1 MNYPTSAKPRLSPI
15 VIIGI
20 LFFIFGFVTWLNGTL
35 IPFLKIA
42 CQLDD
47 LQALFVAFAFYI
59 AYFVMAL
66 PSSIVIQK
74 LGYKNGMM
82 LGLVIIALGS
92 LIFIPAALRRT
103 FGLFLTGLFIQG
115 TGLAL
120 LQTASNPYII
130 IIGPRESAARRIAIM
145 GICNKVAGVISPLI
159 LSTIVLA
166 GANKIIE
173 NLKTITGTEKIDLL
187 NSLSHRVIVPYLV
200 MAVVLALLAFMIKF
214 THLPDVDT
222 ENDVNTNKTSDK
234 KALWQF
240 FHLILGIIAL
250 FFKALWQFP
259 HLILGFIALFFYVGA
274 EVIAGDT
281 IGLYGQSLHIP
292 LEKARFFTSL
302 TLGSMV
308 IGYILGIITI
318 PRFINQSK
326 ALAVSA
332 ILGLVFTA
340 GSLVTNGMTSVFFI
354 ALLGLANAM
363 MWPSIFPLAIEDLG
377 KFTKTGSAILIM
389 GIAGGATLPL
399 VYGRLAKTFSNQSA
413 YLLLIPLYFFILYFA
428 ISGHKIR
435 K

>member
-1 MNYPTSAKPRLSPI
+1 MTNSSASQNPAMVKPVVHPI

-35 IPFLKIA
+35 IPFLKIS

-47 LQALFVAFAFYI
+47 LQALFVTFAFYI
-59 AYFVMAL
+59 AYFVMAP
-66 PSSIVIQK
+66 PSSFVLHK
-74 LGYKNGMM
+74 VGYKNGMM
-82 LGLVIIALGS
+82 LGLFIMAIGS
-92 LIFIPAALRRT
+92 VIFIPAALSRT
-103 FGLFLTGLFIQG
+103 FGLFLTGLFVQG

-130 IIGPRESAARRIAIM
+130 IIGPRDSAAKRIAIM

-159 LSTIVLA
+159 LSTVVLA
-166 GANKIIE
+166 GANEIVE
-173 NLKTITGTEKIDLL
+173 NLKTIAGDERITLL
-187 NSLSHRVIVPYLV
+187 NNLSHRVIMPYIIMAIVLV
-200 MAVVLALLAFMIKF
+200 LLSFMIRF

-222 ENDVNTNKTSDK
+222 ENETPEDTNGAKTG
-234 KALWQF
+234 W
-240 FHLILGIIAL
+240 
-250 FFKALWQFP
+250 WQFP
-259 HLILGFIALFFYVGA
+259 HLLLGFIALFFYVGV

-318 PRFINQSK
+318 PRLISQAK
-326 ALAVSA
+326 ALTISA
-332 ILGLVFTA
+332 ILGIIF
-340 GSLVTNGMTSVFFI
+340 SLGALATQGMISVGFV

-363 MWPSIFPLAIEDLG
+363 MWPSIFPLAINGLG
-377 KFTKTGSAILIM
+377 KFTKAGSALLIM

-399 VYGRLAKTFSNQSA
+399 LYGWLAKTFTNHDA
-413 YLLLIPLYFFILYFA
+413 YWMVIPLYLYILYFA
-428 ISGHKIR
+428 VKGHKV
-435 K
+435 KA

>member
-1 MNYPTSAKPRLSPI
+1 MTNQSAATTTIINNRNTTSIRPI
-15 VIIGI
+15 FIIGI

-35 IPFLKIA
+35 IPFLKIS

-47 LQALFVAFAFYI
+47 LQALFVTFAFYI
-59 AYFVMAL
+59 AYFVMAP
-66 PSSIVIQK
+66 PSSVVLQK
-74 LGYKNGMM
+74 VGYKNGMM
-82 LGLVIIALGS
+82 LGLAIMAGGS
-92 LIFIPAALRRT
+92 LIFIPAALSRT
-103 FGLFLTGLFIQG
+103 FGLFLTGLFVQG

-130 IIGPRESAARRIAIM
+130 IIGPRESAAKRIAIM
-145 GICNKVAGVISPLI
+145 GICNKIAGVISPLI

-173 NLKTITGTEKIDLL
+173 SLKTISGTERIELL
-187 NSLSHRVIVPYLV
+187 NNLSQRVIIPYVV
-200 MAVVLALLAFMIKF
+200 MAIVLALLAFMIKF
-214 THLPDVDT
+214 THLPDVDAQDET
-222 ENDVNTNKTSDK
+222 NSNTSNEK
-234 KALWQF
+234 KGW
-240 FHLILGIIAL
+240 
-250 FFKALWQFP
+250 WQFP

-292 LEKARFFTSL
+292 LDKARFFTSL

-318 PRFINQSK
+318 PKYINQSK
-326 ALAVSA
+326 ALTISA
-332 ILGLVFTA
+332 ILGILFTFGA
-340 GSLVTNGMTSVFFI
+340 LFTMGMTSIFFI

-363 MWPSIFPLAIEDLG
+363 MWPSIFPLAIENLG
-377 KFTKTGSAILIM
+377 KFTKAGSALLIM

-399 VYGRLAKTFSNQSA
+399 LYGWLAKSYTNQLA
-413 YLLLIPLYFFILYFA
+413 YWILIPLYIFILYFA
-428 ISGHKIR
+428 TIGHKIR